1 MLRKVTLV
9 LMGTLLALIL
19 LPSAASAQQY
29 PPSGGSLGVDSS
41 TVSAGGTLTIS
52 GDGCASSAT
61 VDFAVAGASAG
72 SATADSGGAF
82 SGAVTIPSSA
92 SGSVDVTATCAG
104 PRGETVVLTATVTVT
119 AAAAD
124 STLPRTGSSS
134 SFPSVA
140 VALVLLCVGAAFV
153 VATRRRAVARTSSK

>member
-82 SGAVTIPSSA
+82 SGAVTIPSNA

-104 PRGETVVLTATVTVT
+104 PQGETVVLTATVTVT
-119 AAAAD
+119 AAA
-124 STLPRTGSSS
+124 SGSSLPHTGSSS

-153 VATRRRAVARTSSK
+153 VATRRRALARTSSK

>member
-1 MLRKVTLV
+1 MLRKGTLV
-9 LMGTLLALIL
+9 LIGTLLALIL
-19 LPSAASAQQY
+19 LPSAASAQHY
-29 PPSGGSLGVDSS
+29 PPSGGSLGVASS
-41 TVSAGGTLTIS
+41 TVSAGGKLAIS
-52 GDGCASSAT
+52 GNGCASSAT

-72 SATADSGGAF
+72 SATADSSGAF
-82 SGAVTIPSSA
+82 SGSVTIPSSA

-104 PRGETVVLTATVTVT
+104 PQGESVVLTATVTVT
-119 AAAAD
+119 AAGS